1 MFGRRHRPN
10 YTYVSAPASAGGPR
24 RCLNPAALLCFALA
38 ALVVCSWLFLRN
50 LSTSIAVSDAC
61 DYVTKSVN
69 QTVNGIIAGGGY
81 SFDYFMTLEKNADGQ
96 VVAASS
102 NMAHINALST
112 EILDKVIKSTDSGAL
127 TVKIPLGNLTGM
139 SLLMGR
145 GPDVPVKI
153 IYLTSSRVD
162 FKNEI
167 SSAGINQTKDQL
179 NLEITVDVDILV
191 PWRTVSSQVVTEV
204 MIADTVIVGQV
215 PDTHVNVE

>member
-1 MFGRRHRPN
+1 MFGRRHRPK

-24 RCLNPAALLCFALA
+24 RRLNPAALLCFALA
-38 ALVVCSWLFLRN
+38 ALAVCSWLFLRN

-145 GPDVPVKI
+145 GPGVPVKI

-215 PDTHVNVE
+215 PDTYVNVE